1 VGLKKPPFELVT
13 KKETDEIAERVC
25 VNVHHACESRSRYL
39 KGTRSFSFQL
49 RRASPT
55 AVALAAK
62 QALGG
67 NDDA

>member
-1 VGLKKPPFELVT
+1 MGLKKPPFELVT

-25 VNVHHACESRSRYL
+25 VNVHACESRSRYL
-39 KGTRSFSFQL
+39 KGRRSFSFQL

-62 QALGG
+62 QALGRK
-67 NDDA
+67 DDA